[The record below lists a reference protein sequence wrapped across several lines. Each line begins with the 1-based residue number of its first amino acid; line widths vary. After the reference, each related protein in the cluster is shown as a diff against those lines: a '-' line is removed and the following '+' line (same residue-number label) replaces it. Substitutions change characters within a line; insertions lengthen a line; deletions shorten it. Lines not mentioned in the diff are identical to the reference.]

1 MHMRVVLSRFYV
13 FLVPVWVN
21 FPGLLSSSEVGLSY
35 LQENITSLK
44 MVSSISS
51 QRMEFLGGTRFIL
64 KGSSVYPSFCTL
76 LSTHYPAKFHLIK
89 SVSLWNSQMGLG
101 SFLKAVQFTLLFVLL
116 LSTHYPAKFHL
127 IKSVSLSTWP
137 STLVS
142 IQTGGSLTFNLV
154 LGTEKWGSKVTM

>member
-1 MHMRVVLSRFYV
+1 
-13 FLVPVWVN
+13 
-21 FPGLLSSSEVGLSY
+21 
-35 LQENITSLK
+35 
-44 MVSSISS
+44 
-51 QRMEFLGGTRFIL
+51 
-64 KGSSVYPSFCTL
+64 
-76 LSTHYPAKFHLIK
+76 
-89 SVSLWNSQMGLG
+89 MGLG